1 MKNLLLL
8 TIFVFI
14 LYSCDKI
21 DEPEILGTFL
31 FIPEG
36 CVPENDPMLNC
47 SSFVTLSEGGTAD
60 ILLGGDIVYRTSY
73 QLRGQKIKIAKSDQF
88 DKKMTFELQDDGNL
102 KNIEDNSVW
111 VKED

>member
-8 TIFVFI
+8 AVFAFFM
-14 LYSCDKI
+14 YSCDKI
-21 DEPEILGTFL
+21 DEPEILGTYSFV
-31 FIPEG
+31 PEG
-36 CVPENDPMLNC
+36 CVPGDDPMISC
-47 SSFVTLSEGGTAD
+47 SSFVTLSEGGIAD

-73 QLRGQKIKIAKSDQF
+73 RIKGKKIKIAKSDQF
-88 DKKMTFELQDDGNL
+88 DKKITFELQDDGNL